1 MTATTIIHKAETIN
15 STATRFDD
23 LDQANAVQTTEMQG
37 RGGGT
42 GTDQG

>member
-23 LDQANAVQTTEMQG
+23 LDQANAVQATECRPG
-37 RGGGT
+37 RNRDRPG
-42 GTDQG
+42 